1 MAKTDGLENPDSP
14 RIYDIERP
22 KSAKCENS
30 LNWSYDAE
38 FDIKSPNPY
47 GVPLWLVWVLPHPSG
62 RNKPIYFLTPLILMK
77 DYIAIYKELSIEQ
90 IERDIDQPRK
100 DFGVEGEEN
109 RLLLSMK
116 EIGIQQPLVV
126 CAMAVGWKGRCADD
140 LFPLSLMVLT
150 PEQLKAGIEYFQILR
165 NVKRRLILEERQKEA
180 EKEKKK
186 PEDK

>member
-1 MAKTDGLENPDSP
+1 
-14 RIYDIERP
+14 
-22 KSAKCENS
+22 
-30 LNWSYDAE
+30 
-38 FDIKSPNPY
+38 
-47 GVPLWLVWVLPHPSG
+47 
-62 RNKPIYFLTPLILMK
+62 MK